1 METPWID
8 HPTMETPWIDHRTTA
23 ASHAEIAI
31 DATDMA
37 DMVLSVEDMDIKLLE
52 SVIRNTDSTD
62 KVMDITDRRRAL
74 TEEIATILV
83 MVERLNDSVLIAHR
97 LEDFTDTLATT
108 LLARLSEIV
117 TDRMDSPLA
126 ETDMDSAATTPAA
139 TTTAVHTEQAIP
151 LPTDID
157 RRISDFSINSKQFD
171 SAFGFS
177 TIPFL
182 SYPVSLL
189 NLLCYRE
196 INFSSA

>member
-139 TTTAVHTEQAIP
+139 TTTAVHTEAIP